1 MQELQMKWN
10 QLKLEE
16 ERAEVEEVLVQ
27 RLVRIDAPCSSAC
40 GVSALS
46 LLSLLVFC
54 RVYRE
59 GTALTSFVEKEA
71 NCGASGECSNRW
83 L

>member
-27 RLVRIDAPCSSAC
+27 PVIRTKMRRFLSPIMKFDPRVDLKRLFSVP
-40 GVSALS
+40 
-46 LLSLLVFC
+46 VFT
-54 RVYRE
+54 
-59 GTALTSFVEKEA
+59 GKER
-71 NCGASGECSNRW
+71 G
-83 L
+83 